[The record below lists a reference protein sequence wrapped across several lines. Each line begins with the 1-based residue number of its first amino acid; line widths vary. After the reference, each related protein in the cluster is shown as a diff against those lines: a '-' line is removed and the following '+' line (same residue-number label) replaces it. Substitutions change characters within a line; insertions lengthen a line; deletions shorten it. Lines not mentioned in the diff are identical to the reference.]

1 MNQIIVIL
9 VVSALPFFGHSQTW
23 QLEWQNCFG
32 GSKEDYATDIVPC
45 GENYIVVGASAS
57 ADGDITGNHGK
68 GDGWVLKLDPAG
80 GMIWQKPFGGTDGE
94 HWKRIIPTTDH
105 CFYLIGVS
113 NSSDGDI
120 WFDPYPES
128 LDFWIVKIDSTGEIL
143 WSKILGG
150 TGGDWLTNATATN
163 DGGVV
168 AIGYTN
174 SDDGDI
180 TTYYGKYD
188 MWMVKL
194 NAEGEKQWDFTLGNE
209 DFDYPYALIQTS
221 DGGFLVGGS
230 SILAQGGNLWCDSH
244 GASDCVVTK
253 LDSLRNIEWTQCY
266 GGSNYDV
273 VSRLIEVSDGY
284 IIGADVM
291 SGDGQITGWHGDSD
305 IWIVKTDF
313 DGNIVWQKCL
323 GGTHG
328 EAVKNISVESDS
340 SYVVFGITQS
350 NNGDVSGNHTVSYY
364 YFDIWIARL
373 SHDGE
378 LISQQC
384 IGGGG
389 DEQLEFGVVQKGD
402 GDYVVAGQTWY
413 GPSYDVTCNSNHA
426 APDYWV
432 FEIKDTAVGLS
443 ELPAGKGML
452 EVRPNPADDRVV
464 FSYTLPA
471 AREGALLTL
480 TDAQGRRIKAVELHG
495 MQGEESFDTHN
506 LRPGIYFYTLTCKGL
521 SRSGK
526 LVVE

>member
-1 MNQIIVIL
+1 MKKIVFI
-9 VVSALPFFGHSQTW
+9 ALFFGLVQSLFCQTW
-23 QLEWQNCFG
+23 QLQWQNCFG
-32 GSKEDYATDIVPC
+32 GSDDDEAYD
-45 GENYIVVGASAS
+45 
-57 ADGDITGNHGK
+57 
-68 GDGWVLKLDPAG
+68 
-80 GMIWQKPFGGTDGE
+80 
-94 HWKRIIPTTDH
+94 IIPTSGGYLVAGATMSTDGDVSYNH
-105 CFYLIGVS
+105 GGDDGWLMSIDKTGALKWEKTYGGSLGEGIFRIFPTSDSCFYLLCVS
-113 NSSDGDI
+113 CSSDGDI
-120 WFDPYPES
+120 STDPYPNTC
-128 LDFWIVKIDSTGEIL
+128 DYWVVKVDSTGAIL
-143 WSKILGG
+143 WEKILGG
-150 TGGDWLTNATATN
+150 NGLDQPTDGCITT
-163 DGGVV
+163 DGGIVV
-168 AIGYTN
+168 IGYSN
-174 SDDGDI
+174 SDDGDV
-180 TTYYGKYD
+180 TNHYGKYD

-194 NAEGEKQWDFTLGNE
+194 NAQGEKQWDFTLGNE
-209 DFDYPYALIQTS
+209 YYDYPGPVIQTS

-230 SILAQGGNLWCDSH
+230 SKFTQGGNLSCNLH
-244 GASDCVVTK
+244 GGAEAVIVK
-253 LDSLRNIEWTQCY
+253 LDSLRNIEWTRCY
-266 GGSNYDV
+266 GGSGDEG
-273 VSRLIEVSDGY
+273 VSRVIEVPDGY
-284 IIGADVM
+284 VFGAYA
-291 SGDGQITGWHGDSD
+291 SSYDGQVTGFNGGDD
-305 IWIVKTDF
+305 MWIVKIDF

-323 GGTHG
+323 GGTR
-328 EAVKNISVESDS
+328 EEFVKNISIESDG
-340 SYVVFGITQS
+340 SYVVLGVTQS
-350 NNGDVSGNHTVSYY
+350 NDGDVSGNHTVSYY
-364 YFDIWIARL
+364 YYDIWMVRL
-373 SHDGE
+373 SADGE
-378 LISQQC
+378 FVSQQC

-389 DEQLEFGVVQKGD
+389 DEQMEFGVVQKGD